1 MFKKIFFLCVLLVS
15 IVASAQDLKEIRSQ
29 YSEAVK
35 SSEITNSLEGEL
47 MNVNFVNNSTLL
59 AYKGAVLTLKAKFSK
74 SKEEK
79 KRYYKE
85 GVSSI
90 ENAIKVDS
98 SNIEIRY
105 LRLSVQENSPKFL
118 GYHKNVEEDKEIILK
133 NYSNISS
140 KELKEILKDYVLKSE
155 SFDENEKS
163 ELKKS

>member
-1 MFKKIFFLCVLLVS
+1 MFKKLFFLCAILVS
-15 IVASAQDLKEIRSQ
+15 TFGSAQDLKEIRSQ
-29 YSEAVK
+29 YLQAVN
-35 SSEITNSLEGEL
+35 SSETTDKLDGEL
-47 MNVNFVNNSTLL
+47 SNVTSNDNSTLL
-59 AYKGAVLTLKAKFSK
+59 AYKGAILTLKAKFSK

-79 KRYYKE
+79 KKYFKE
-85 GVSSI
+85 GVSII
-90 ENAIKVDS
+90 ENAIKTDS
-98 SNIEIRY
+98 SNIEIHY

-133 NYSNISS
+133 NYPNISS